1 MSVLVFHSTQIINGN
16 MYQQRQIFN
25 SMVFFA
31 FAVFCLF
38 WIPVALA
45 RNVDNT
51 KNDGHEVLSGNF
63 PKSNN
68 QLNAPGST
76 GYYAAKRGLRS
87 LLFAPRDYQVKAH
100 GKAPSN
106 MDLVDFL
113 LEYEDDDRN
122 KRFDDYGHMRFGK
135 RGGEEQ
141 FDDYGHMRFGRSI

>member
-1 MSVLVFHSTQIINGN
+1 MT
-16 MYQQRQIFN
+16 
-25 SMVFFA
+25 
-31 FAVFCLF
+31 
-38 WIPVALA
+38 LA

-51 KNDGHEVLSGNF
+51 KNEIHEGLSGNF
-63 PKSNN
+63 GKTNN
-68 QLNAPGST
+68 QLNAPGSP
-76 GYYAAKRGLRS
+76 GYYAAKRSLHS
-87 LLFAPRDYQVKAH
+87 LLFGPREYQPKAH
-100 GKAPSN
+100 GKTSAN